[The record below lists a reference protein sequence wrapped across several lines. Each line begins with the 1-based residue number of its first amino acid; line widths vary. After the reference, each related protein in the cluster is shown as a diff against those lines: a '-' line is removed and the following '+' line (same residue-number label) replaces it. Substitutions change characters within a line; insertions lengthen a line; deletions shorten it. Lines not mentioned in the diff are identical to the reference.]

1 MSSLSDKVKTAL
13 DETRTL
19 ILGAQILLGFQYQ
32 GVFQDNFAALSA
44 LARIL
49 SGSALVFMLVTTALL
64 IAPSAFHRIAERGE
78 STGRL
83 KMLTGRFAAA
93 ALAPFAVALGLD
105 ITIALDRVF
114 GNLFVGG
121 AIGLSFATLASLGWY
136 GTGRIMKKSK
146 GSAER
151 RTAERQRKDREIA
164 PLHSRVEQMLT
175 EARVILPGAQALLGF
190 QLVIVLTSAFEKL
203 SPILKLTHGCALLLV
218 ASSVILLITP
228 AALHRIVWAGEDS
241 EQLVQ
246 TGGRIT
252 VLSLVPLALGMA
264 ADSYVVFIQLS
275 GSVALS
281 ASIIAVLLLGLLG
294 LWFGWPLLARCPTAS

>member
-1 MSSLSDKVKTAL
+1 MNDLSGKVKTAL

-32 GVFQDNFAALSA
+32 GVFQDKFDTLSA
-44 LARIL
+44 LGRFL
-49 SGSALVFMLVTTALL
+49 SGSALVFMLATTALL

-83 KMLTGRFAAA
+83 KTLTGRFAAA

-105 ITIALDRVF
+105 ITIALDRVL
-114 GNLFVGG
+114 GSLLVGG

-136 GTGRIMKKSK
+136 GTGQVMKKYK
-146 GSAER
+146 GAAERRSAER
-151 RTAERQRKDREIA
+151 QHKDREMA

-190 QLVIVLTSAFEKL
+190 QLVIVLTSAFGKL
-203 SPILKLTHGCALLLV
+203 PYVLKLAHGGALLLV
-218 ASSVILLITP
+218 ASAVILLITP

-252 VLSLVPLALGMA
+252 VLSLVPLALGMT
-264 ADSYVVFIQLS
+264 ADSYVVFIRLS

-281 ASIIAVLLLGLLG
+281 ASIIVVLLIGLLG
-294 LWFGWPLLARCPTAS
+294 LWFLWPLLVRRSSAS